1 MSNHPNKI
9 LKIAMVVFSYFPA
22 DVRVRREAE
31 ALADIGISP
40 DIICLRNN
48 KEYKNEVIN
57 GVKVYRLPLRRKRGR
72 KISYFWS
79 YASFIFLSFFV
90 LTKLYIKNRYKLI
103 HVHNMPDV
111 LVFGAII
118 PKIFGSKI
126 ILDLHDPMP
135 EVYMAKYSIDLLHPV
150 IRLLIF
156 FEKLSIQFSDHVITP
171 NIAFFNLFISRGCPE
186 SKIDIIMNSPDE
198 KIFFRLSERNENK
211 TINNNEFRIM
221 YHGTIVERYGLDLAL
236 KALNKV
242 RKKIPNITFHV
253 FGEGDFVELFLE
265 LIKELKL
272 NDIVFYHGQVPH
284 ETIPKEIELA
294 NLGLIPNK
302 KNPFT
307 NINMPTRIF
316 EYLCKGKPVI
326 VPRTKGILD
335 YFDDSSLYF
344 FEPGNED
351 DLANKILE
359 IYVNPVKCQRILER
373 GILVYRKYSWK
384 KERIKFISLVTI
396 LSGN

>member
-1 MSNHPNKI
+1 MI
-9 LKIAMVVFSYFPA
+9 RVAMVVFSYYPG
-22 DVRVRREAE
+22 DVRVRRVAE

-48 KEYKNEVIN
+48 KESKSEIIN

-72 KISYFWS
+72 KFSYFWS

-90 LTKLYIKNRYKLI
+90 LTKLYIKSHYNLI

-111 LVFGAII
+111 LVFSAII
-118 PKIFGSKI
+118 PKLFGSKI

-156 FEKLSIQFSDHVITP
+156 LEKSSIRFSDHIITP
-171 NIAFFNLFISRGCPE
+171 NIAFRNLFISRGCPE

-198 KIFFRLSERNENK
+198 KIFFKLSESNRNK
-211 TINNNEFRIM
+211 TANNNEFRIM
-221 YHGTIVERYGLDLAL
+221 YHGTIVERHGLDLAL

-242 RKKIPNITFHV
+242 QKKIPNITFHV
-253 FGEGDFVELFLE
+253 FGEGDFVEPFLE
-265 LIKELKL
+265 LIKKLKL
-272 NDIVFYHGQVPH
+272 KDIVFYHGQVPH
-284 ETIPKEIELA
+284 ETIPKEIELSD
-294 NLGLIPNK
+294 LGLVPNR

-335 YFDDSSLYF
+335 YFDDNSLCF
-344 FEPGNED
+344 FEPGDED
-351 DLANKILE
+351 DLANKIIE
-359 IYVNPVKCQRILER
+359 IYIDSIKHQHVLEK
-373 GILVYRKYSWK
+373 GILVYKKYCWK
-384 KERIKFISLVTI
+384 NECRNFINLVTK